1 MNVAKR
7 SKVIV
12 RHAFLV
18 EITAFWGTNAV
29 LFNSLT
35 SAFAWQVQHC
45 EVVWPD
51 VVGVLLACACLRAEV
66 RPSLL
71 IMMSD
76 TWKPEGQLAP

>member
-51 VVGVLLACACLRAEV
+51 VVGVLLACACLRAEAFV
-66 RPSLL
+66 WTGFFTYIYILYIYIR
-71 IMMSD
+71 
-76 TWKPEGQLAP
+76 